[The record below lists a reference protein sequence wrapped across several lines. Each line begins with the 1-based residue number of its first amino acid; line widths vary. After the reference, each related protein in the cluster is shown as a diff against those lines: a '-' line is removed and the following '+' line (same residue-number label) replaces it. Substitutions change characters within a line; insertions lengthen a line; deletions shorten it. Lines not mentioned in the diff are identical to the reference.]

1 MDKII
6 NSMIG
11 GLIQKITD
19 WILEGI
25 VYIYTNVTGLRLNV
39 TQFMTDVGIVEGMES
54 VTKIMFALA
63 WVIYFIS
70 IYTMLMN
77 MLIASTDGSY
87 KVSWSNIIKKI
98 IVGAGL
104 IMFSMKIV
112 DILFNSIDSIWA
124 DFMPRFMPD
133 KNLTIDGN
141 LLGNVAENTANS
153 LIGLVLAVGMAYNV
167 FTASLNQ
174 IERFITIYI
183 WYYISPLAMGF
194 YASSENDE
202 VPKKYILS
210 LFLQTGAI
218 FANQMLFWMFGK
230 QLNHLSSAE
239 PSKYLIN
246 FFIAFSI
253 LSLAKNSEKILNG
266 LGFHTLPAPTS
277 AKDIFAGLAAAK
289 SAFGM
294 AKKTAGAAVGAAV
307 GGYKWAS
314 GKINEGKYKPESDNT
329 SMTGSKAGK
338 NGGTKTPTP
347 ASTTGG
353 RTGTTTKDG
362 TRPLSDK
369 ELAKKAQ
376 EDNFQTKF
384 DKDNQTL
391 IGTGQFGKS
400 GDINAKP
407 KTQEEMAK
415 ENENIADATK
425 QVASELGNTKYDRK
439 NPRNSYSNK
448 QNKQGLEA
456 TKAGMQEATEQYRQA
471 LENTNKFLQNK
482 DPQSAQNT
490 LSNEDASKALNLE
503 KTLPN
508 FVPNPGGSVRKE
520 ANGDFTIH
528 GTKVEQTKDGV
539 ISRPASYTFSS
550 ENRAG
555 VTENGLKYSSTG
567 LDATSDGNIKAY
579 ETTTAPAA
587 PLPGLEKAESDGRAK
602 RLSGKIH
609 GKANTDAVSYSAN
622 VMNDVF
628 KPKETLNGSEITS
641 AGYMTD
647 NGYLFFQARMPN
659 RDGSYDNKM
668 LMYTDRN
675 VNNGE
680 YVEGYVAT
688 GRQYSIP
695 NEIGGND
702 WVVEMKEPTS
712 YDYKNMASGS
722 KSAAIQNDTKKVSEP
737 DVASYKNMHDE
748 IANYT
753 SDSYIPVTNAD
764 DAYKINEAM
773 ENQFPTYDRRA
784 EEEENKGFEP
794 GNENGDPTVI
804 SETEGSVV
812 HNAGSNP
819 TALHRYNKSDDLL
832 DLPGGREDFE
842 NITAA
847 DIHNNANDTHYESVQ
862 TVETG
867 TTADGHNDDSSGVNP
882 MNYQKISSS
891 DESVKSNM
899 KTDNKS
905 ILDNVADKLNR
916 FKNRK
921 K

>member
-1 MDKII
+1 MNKII

-39 TQFMTDVGIVEGMES
+39 TQFMTDVGIVESMES

-124 DFMPRFMPD
+124 DFMPRFTPD

-153 LIGLVLAVGMAYNV
+153 LIGLILAVGMAYNV

-202 VPKKYILS
+202 VPKKYLLS

-338 NGGTKTPTP
+338 GGGTKTPTP

-439 NPRNSYSNK
+439 NPRNSYSDK
-448 QNKQGLEA
+448 QNRQGLEA

-490 LSNEDASKALNLE
+490 LSNEDASKALGLE

-508 FVPNPGGSVRKE
+508 FVPNAGGSVRRE

-555 VTENGLKYSSTG
+555 VTANGMKYSSTG

-579 ETTTAPAA
+579 ETTTIPDS
-587 PLPGLEKAESDGRAK
+587 PKPSLKRAEEENRAK
-602 RLSGKIH
+602 RLSGKEH
-609 GKANTDAVSYSAN
+609 GQAETNAVSYSAN
-622 VMNDVF
+622 VMNEAF
-628 KPKETLNGSEITS
+628 NPKETLNGSEITS

-647 NGYLFFQARMPN
+647 NGNLFFQARMPN
-659 RDGSYDNKM
+659 KDGSYDSKK
-668 LMYTDRN
+668 LMYTSKN
-675 VNNGE
+675 VNNGD
-680 YVEGYVAT
+680 YIDGYVAT

-695 NEIGGND
+695 NENGGSD
-702 WVVEMKEPTS
+702 WVVEMRDPTIN
-712 YDYKNMASGS
+712 DYKNMAAGS
-722 KSAAIQNDTKKVSEP
+722 NTAAIHSDTNKVSDEDIKP
-737 DVASYKNMHDE
+737 FKDAHDE
-748 IANYT
+748 VANYT
-753 SDSYIPVTNAD
+753 NGTYIPVTNAD
-764 DAYKINEAM
+764 ESHAIEQAM
-773 ENQFPTYDRRA
+773 ERQFPKSDTRA
-784 EEEENKGFEP
+784 EEEELLGFGA
-794 GNENGDPTVI
+794 GNEGRKPDITSREASGN
-804 SETEGSVV
+804 EGS
-812 HNAGSNP
+812 GSGGNISS
-819 TALHRYNKSDDLL
+819 LHRYDRNNEFIDTPDEKEEFKKIGDDNV
-832 DLPGGREDFE
+832 GRNSRSKGTD
-842 NITAA
+842 NTGS
-847 DIHNNANDTHYESVQ
+847 NNHSE
-862 TVETG
+862 
-867 TTADGHNDDSSGVNP
+867 
-882 MNYQKISSS
+882 
-891 DESVKSNM
+891 
-899 KTDNKS
+899 DNKS
-905 ILDNVADKLNR
+905 MLNKFVDKFTN
-916 FKNRK
+916 K
-921 K
+921 KK